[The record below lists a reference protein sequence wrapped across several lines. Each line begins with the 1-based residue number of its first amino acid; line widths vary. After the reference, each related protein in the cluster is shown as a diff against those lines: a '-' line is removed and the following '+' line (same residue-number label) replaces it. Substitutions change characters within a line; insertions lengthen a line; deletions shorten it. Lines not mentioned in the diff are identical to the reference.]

1 MKPTLVIIFLLA
13 TFVCAN
19 AQMAQQ
25 AFIKETQT
33 IATQAI
39 GSLREIATAEQ
50 YKDLGFDSA
59 DEAARATLGEPLSV
73 FMVTLEDL
81 RRYEPGQ
88 PASNL
93 LKPLE
98 KVIYPV
104 AVNDRVKSSI
114 VVEKTDEGWKPTTL
128 GSPNLIKL
136 LTDTRRKIS
145 ADNPVTA
152 DAQFVVQVPAL
163 NAYFI
168 GYDANS
174 KLMLASVID
183 DPELKLAAGRVMAAE
198 EVFASL
204 APAAKA
210 HDDLPR

>member
-1 MKPTLVIIFLLA
+1 MKPTLVIVFLLA

-19 AQMAQQ
+19 AQLAPQ
-25 AFIKETQT
+25 AFIKETQG
-33 IATQAI
+33 IASESL
-39 GSLREIATAEQ
+39 GSLREIAKAEH
-50 YKDLGFDSA
+50 YKDLGFNSA
-59 DEAARATLGEPLSV
+59 DEAARATLGEPFSV
-73 FMVTLEDL
+73 LMVTLEDL

-88 PASNL
+88 PATDL

-104 AVNDRVKSSI
+104 VVNDRVKSSI
-114 VVEKTDEGWKPTTL
+114 VVEKTAEGWKPTTY
-128 GSPNLIKL
+128 GRPNFIKL
-136 LTDTRRKIS
+136 LTDTRSKIA
-145 ADNPVTA
+145 ADNSATA
-152 DAQFVVQVPAL
+152 DGQFVVQVPAL

-168 GYDANS
+168 GYQTDG

-183 DPELKLAAGRVMAAE
+183 DPALKLSAGRAAAAE

-210 HDDLPR
+210 HNDLPR

>member
-1 MKPTLVIIFLLA
+1 MKPTLLIVFLLSA
-13 TFVCAN
+13 FLCAN
-19 AQMAQQ
+19 AQIAQQ
-25 AFIKETQT
+25 AFIKETQS
-33 IATQAI
+33 IASESL
-39 GSLREIATAEQ
+39 GSLREFAKAGHD
-50 YKDLGFDSA
+50 KDLGFDSA

-88 PASNL
+88 PATNL

-114 VVEKTDEGWKPTTL
+114 VVEKTAEGWKPTTY
-128 GSPNLIKL
+128 GRPNFIKL
-136 LTDTRRKIS
+136 LTDTRSKIV
-145 ADNPVTA
+145 ADNSATT
-152 DAQFVVQVPAL
+152 DGQFVVQVPAL

-168 GYDANS
+168 GYQSDG

-183 DPELKLAAGRVMAAE
+183 DPALKLSAGRAAVAE
-198 EVFASL
+198 EVLASL

-210 HDDLPR
+210 HDGLPR

>member
-1 MKPTLVIIFLLA
+1 MKPTLVIVFLLA

-19 AQMAQQ
+19 AQTAQQ
-25 AFIKETQT
+25 AFIKETQ
-33 IATQAI
+33 ATASQAL
-39 GSLREIATAEQ
+39 GNLRELATKEQ
-50 YKDLGFDSA
+50 YKDLGFDSP

-98 KVIYPV
+98 RVIYPV
-104 AVNDRVKSSI
+104 AVNDQAKSSI
-114 VVEKTDEGWKPTTL
+114 VIEKTAEGWKPTTF

-145 ADNPVTA
+145 ADNSVTG
-152 DAQFVVQVPAL
+152 DGQFVVQVPAL
-163 NAYFI
+163 NAYFL
-168 GYDANS
+168 GYQADG

-183 DPELKLAAGRVMAAE
+183 DADLKLSAGRAVVAE

-204 APAAKA
+204 GPAAKA
-210 HDDLPR
+210 HDDSPR